1 MPVSSGVA
9 ILSVRGSVGD
19 SRQRGARLSNPP
31 VTESLDER
39 IAELRRFDSVD
50 DSRRRLVSMRT
61 RIEADWPSPGGLLR
75 RSPSLDPA
83 TQATIADLLAALPY
97 PLPLEAGGEPAPLLK
112 VGQVDLRAAAGRAVD
127 AAMALLTGASLETV
141 YPGEITL
148 FESHRPGGA
157 EPITVSDP
165 TVGLLVATIIATLE
179 EISELIGPKLD
190 SRARAPSKPSPTTPA
205 KPKKGRDVRRP

>member
-1 MPVSSGVA
+1 M
-9 ILSVRGSVGD
+9 
-19 SRQRGARLSNPP
+19 SNPP
-31 VTESLDER
+31 VTQSLDER

-61 RIEADWPSPGGLLR
+61 RIEAYWPSPGGLLR

-97 PLPLEAGGEPAPLLK
+97 PLPLEVGGEPAPLIK

-127 AAMALLTGASLETV
+127 AAMALLTGTSLETIH
-141 YPGEITL
+141 PGEVTL
-148 FESHRPGGA
+148 FESRRPGA
-157 EPITVSDP
+157 AVPITLSDP

-179 EISELIGPKLD
+179 AISELIGPKAQ
-190 SRARAPSKPSPTTPA
+190 SRAGAASEASPASPA
-205 KPKKGRDVRRP
+205 KPKDRPHVRRP

>member
-1 MPVSSGVA
+1 V
-9 ILSVRGSVGD
+9 
-19 SRQRGARLSNPP
+19 SNPP
-31 VTESLDER
+31 VTQSLDER

-61 RIEADWPSPGGLLR
+61 RIDTNWPSPGGLLR
-75 RSPSLDPA
+75 RGPGLDPA
-83 TQATIADLLAALPY
+83 TQATIVDLLAALPC
-97 PLPLEAGGEPAPLLK
+97 PLPLEAGGEPVPLIEA
-112 VGQVDLRAAAGRAVD
+112 GEVDLRAAAGRAVD
-127 AAMALLTGASLETV
+127 AAMALLTGTSLDTV

-179 EISELIGPKLD
+179 AISELIGPRLD
-190 SRARAPSKPSPTTPA
+190 SRAGAPSEPSPTTPA

>member
-1 MPVSSGVA
+1 V
-9 ILSVRGSVGD
+9 
-19 SRQRGARLSNPP
+19 SNPP

-39 IAELRRFDSVD
+39 ISELRRFDSVD
-50 DSRRRLVSMRT
+50 DSRRRLVSIRT
-61 RIEADWPSPGGLLR
+61 RIDTNWPSPGGRLR
-75 RSPSLDPA
+75 RGPGLDPA

-97 PLPLEAGGEPAPLLK
+97 PLPLEAGGEPAPLIK

-127 AAMALLTGASLETV
+127 AAMALLTGTSLETV

-157 EPITVSDP
+157 KPITMSDP

-179 EISELIGPKLD
+179 AISEHLGPKPG
-190 SRARAPSKPSPTTPA
+190 SRAKTSSKPSLTTPA
-205 KPKKGRDVRRP
+205 KRKEGHDVRRP